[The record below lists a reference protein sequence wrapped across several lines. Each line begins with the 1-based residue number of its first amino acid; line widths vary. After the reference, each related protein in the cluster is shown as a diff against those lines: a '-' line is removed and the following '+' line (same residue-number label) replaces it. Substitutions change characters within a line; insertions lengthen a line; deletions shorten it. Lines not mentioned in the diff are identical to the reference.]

1 MSSFEGFHSEW
12 NLGSPG
18 GWDYQRTTQEIAKVV
33 WYEINRRQPT
43 GVELDFD
50 HPMFYPVVGFTE
62 MLLQVYRRR
71 DGTNAG
77 LIAVVAEEDTL
88 TTVTENI
95 NLARRLDAVEGITG
109 ILAAPHE
116 FELRNGRVCH
126 QGRPVSLV
134 FMDFNND
141 VFLKL
146 HRRHDLS
153 PLIQAIRENR
163 VLNPRGTEPINVKSM
178 FEVITGPRSERFHSE
193 TVARTPW
200 TRRFVERRTTGP
212 QGEPIDDLIAWTRA
226 NWLHLVLK
234 PERGYSGIGVKV
246 GGVDP
251 SGDDAVATALAQ
263 GGYIVQEKVAL
274 GLWGE
279 VMPEIDHDQGRIVL
293 VDRQTDFRCLIGPGQ
308 VFGFLCRFGD
318 VPTNVGS
325 GGGVQP
331 LAILKSDLSVREAV
345 DRINRTI
352 ASIGMA
358 DLLEIEKNRTIW
370 PWNRNSP
377 IFWAPSKSPCAR
389 ASSPPNNWRTCSA
402 TAPPCGPTAS
412 NWNRCGLTVNWTN
425 SSASKTK
432 NWKSPDCSPGRG
444 DRPSLPPTDFSASAL
459 TWRNHDHSR
468 GPGLVEDAFRRG
480 LPGHRRP
487 HREQ

>member
-43 GVELDFD
+43 RVELDFD

-126 QGRPVSLV
+126 QGRPVSLI

-212 QGEPIDDLIAWTRA
+212 QGEPIDDLIEWTRA
-226 NWLHLVLK
+226 NWLDLVLK

-251 SGDDAVATALAQ
+251 SGDDAVATALAK

-352 ASIGMA
+352 ASMGMA
-358 DLLEIEKNRTIW
+358 DLLEIEKKQNDLALEQKFTYLLGPIKIALRPRIITTEQLADLQRYCAAMWADSVQLEQMWFDGELDEFISIEDEELEIARLQ
-370 PWNRNSP
+370 PWKGGP
-377 IFWAPSKSPCAR
+377 AIFAAD
-389 ASSPPNNWRTCSA
+389 
-402 TAPPCGPTAS
+402 
-412 NWNRCGLTVNWTN
+412 GLFGFGAHLEE
-425 SSASKTK
+425 S
-432 NWKSPDCSPGRG
+432 
-444 DRPSLPPTDFSASAL
+444 
-459 TWRNHDHSR
+459 
-468 GPGLVEDAFRRG
+468 
-480 LPGHRRP
+480 
-487 HREQ
+487 